1 MYGKI
6 FDIQHCSLSD
16 GNGIRTAIFL
26 KGCPLRCAWCHN
38 PESQSTDSELL
49 FYAHKCTGCGKCLRD
64 CAARRLENGR
74 IVVNRKLCT
83 LCGKCAE
90 ICPAGANEICGK
102 IVSAEEVIAE
112 AEKDKPFY
120 SSGGIAEGGITIS
133 GGEPAAQAEFSL
145 ELIRLAQ
152 EKGIDTAIETC
163 GCCSPDFFTR
173 AAKAGSTF
181 LYDIKHLNA
190 TTHQKLTG
198 VGNALILENL
208 KRLFD
213 INAKIVVRLP
223 LIPGANDDEVEF
235 EALKEFLT
243 IYREKFQRAE
253 IIPYHVFGKSKEA
266 ALGRTGVAY
275 NADIAKQRA
284 DSLCLYLQETLK
296 NRVRVV

>member
-163 GCCSPDFFTR
+163 GCGSPDFFAR

-181 LYDIKHLNA
+181 LYRSEERR
-190 TTHQKLTG
+190 
-198 VGNALILENL
+198 VG
-208 KRLFD
+208 
-213 INAKIVVRLP
+213 
-223 LIPGANDDEVEF
+223 
-235 EALKEFLT
+235 KEC
-243 IYREKFQRAE
+243 RSRWS
-253 IIPYHVFGKSKEA
+253 PYH
-266 ALGRTGVAY
+266 
-275 NADIAKQRA
+275 
-284 DSLCLYLQETLK
+284 
-296 NRVRVV
+296 

>member
-16 GNGIRTAIFL
+16 GDGIRTAIFL

-38 PESQSTDSELL
+38 PESQSFAAELL
-49 FYAHKCTGCGKCLRD
+49 FYAHKCTECGKCLRY
-64 CAARRLENGR
+64 CGARRLENGKIFIDR
-74 IVVNRKLCT
+74 RRCE

-102 IVSAEEVIAE
+102 SVSAEEVIAE

-120 SSGGIAEGGITIS
+120 SSGGGITIT

-145 ELIRLAQ
+145 ELIRLARD
-152 EKGIDTAIETC
+152 KGIDTAIETC
-163 GCCSPDFFTR
+163 GFGSFDFYIQ
-173 AAKAGSTF
+173 AAKSGCTF
-181 LYDIKHLNA
+181 LYDIKHLDDGA
-190 TTHQKLTG
+190 HKKLTG
-198 VGNALILENL
+198 VSNALILENL

-223 LIPGANDDEVEF
+223 LIPGANDDEREF
-235 EALKEFLT
+235 AALRNFLT
-243 IYREKFQRAE
+243 AYRGKFLRAE
-253 IIPYHVFGKSKEA
+253 IIPYHALGKSKEA
-266 ALGRTGVAY
+266 ALGRTSADY

-284 DSLCLYLQETLK
+284 DALCNFLK
-296 NRVRVV
+296 RDFGNFVRIV